1 MAKEKKEKKAK
12 AAVAPAVEEKK
23 AKTTKK
29 VLTPEEKKAKRA
41 KRAEA
46 LKNRPAGQRPNSKQ
60 IDVIETEKGTV
71 KTYGYAVKGKG
82 VMVTTVALNE
92 EGAPVSASTSFVPG
106 PFAIKTKK
114 GHGYIKFV
122 KGIKDED
129 IEVEENDDNEPEDE
143 DED

>member
-1 MAKEKKEKKAK
+1 MAKEKKAAKKAAEATKETKKAK
-12 AAVAPAVEEKK
+12 
-23 AKTTKK
+23 
-29 VLTPEEKKAKRA
+29 LTPEEKKAKA
-41 KRAEA
+41 LKRREA

-60 IDVIETEKGTV
+60 IDVIETEKGCV

-82 VMVTTVALNE
+82 VMVTTVALNDKGE
-92 EGAPVSASTSFVPG
+92 VVSTSVSFVPG

-129 IEVEENDDNEPEDE
+129 VNDEPEEDDSEDE
-143 DED
+143 D